1 MDAEGAA
8 GAPDGAEAP
17 GTPQRPVHVT
27 LAEAVAA
34 TGGRLEGGAPDARLE
49 RLADPSDPDYARV
62 APGAVVVLPGGTALP
77 SPWPALLVVTA
88 DAALDTAP
96 DGALLRVDD
105 ARLALARLSRLFDRQ
120 PPLAEGVSPHAHVD
134 PSARLGAGVSLA
146 TGAVV
151 GAGASLGPGC
161 VVGAGAVVGAG
172 VSLGPGCVVH
182 PNATLYPGTRL
193 GARVVVHAGAVIGAD
208 GFGYAAGPRG
218 AEKIHHLGGVLLE
231 DDVEVG
237 ANTAIDRG
245 TLRDTVVGARTKID
259 NHCQVGHNVRIGPD
273 TLIAGMCGI
282 GGSSRIGRGVIVGGF
297 VAISDHVTVGD
308 GARIAGRSGVTK
320 DVPAGATW
328 AGFPARPHR
337 AFARE
342 LYLLGRL
349 EEMWQAVKPRRGGSD
364 ER

>member
-1 MDAEGAA
+1 M
-8 GAPDGAEAP
+8 
-17 GTPQRPVHVT
+17 QVT
-27 LAEAVAA
+27 LAELAERFGCVLHGPAERTVSTVGTLTAAGPDAIAFLANPAYAGALAA
-34 TGGRLEGGAPDARLE
+34 TRAGAVILDE
-49 RLADPSDPDYARV
+49 RHRAACPVPCLVTKSPYATYARIAALLHPPPPPVPGVHPSAVVASDAIV
-62 APGAVVVLPGGTALP
+62 APTAEI
-77 SPWPALLVVTA
+77 
-88 DAALDTAP
+88 AA
-96 DGALLRVDD
+96 
-105 ARLALARLSRLFDRQ
+105 
-120 PPLAEGVSPHAHVD
+120 H
-134 PSARLGAGVSLA
+134 
-146 TGAVV
+146 AVV
-151 GAGASLGPGC
+151 GARSEIGDGAVIGPGC
-161 VVGAGAVVGAG
+161 TIGADVEIGA
-172 VSLGPGCVVH
+172 H
-182 PNATLYPGTRL
+182 TRL
-193 GARVVVHAGAVIGAD
+193 VARVTVLDGVRIGSRCVLQPGAVIGAD